1 MSPTL
6 LSRKHSQ
13 NRTSDAE
20 LAAGLRNA
28 VDGKYGRILDAARRE
43 WERSFARR
51 DPSNACVS
59 VRVAGPTVRPSLLS
73 GSYHLGY

>member
-6 LSRKHSQ
+6 LHSKQ
-13 NRTSDAE
+13 SQHRISDAE
-20 LAAGLRNA
+20 LAAGLRK
-28 VDGKYGRILDAARRE
+28 VLDSKYGRIFQAARRE
-43 WERSFARR
+43 WERSFADR

-59 VRVAGPTVRPSLLS
+59 VRISGGNARRSLLS